1 MSVVLA
7 CLGKGGDLRLGVESV
22 SVFPAF
28 FFVMR
33 KTKILAVL
41 CRVMNVITFRA
52 HSLLREYQFF

>member
-7 CLGKGGDLRLGVESV
+7 YLGKGGDLRLGVESV

-41 CRVMNVITFRA
+41 SIHRP
-52 HSLLREYQFF
+52 